1 MRTAVVRGQSVP
13 VVVWL
18 GFAAFIGLGLPEAT
32 LGVTWP
38 SIRAE
43 MDRPLAAVGLLLGA
57 ITVGYLPT
65 SALSGR
71 LTTRFGAGWM
81 LAGASVAFAAAMA
94 SYAVGPTLHFLVA
107 GSLLSGIAA
116 GIIDPG
122 VNTHFALRHGTRAMN
137 LLHASFGI
145 GATSGP
151 FIATVVIGTNGSW
164 RIPYVVY
171 LVVQVAL
178 LSGFV
183 ATRHRWTAAPQ
194 EAAAPTAAPADPEDT
209 PTPMRKTRPR
219 AVIGLSTLVFFVYT
233 GLEVGGGV
241 LAFTLLAEG
250 RGVSDTAAGLW
261 ATAFWAGLTV
271 GRAALGI
278 GGARLRPEHIVRGGT
293 MAAVA
298 ATAVITVDPGGA
310 GAIGF
315 PLLGVALAGIY
326 PSLVLLTPGRV
337 GPARTPNVM
346 GIQFSVAAI
355 GASGIPAAITLLAEG
370 HLERIGIALLTLA
383 VVVTL
388 LDLALTHLTPIR
400 PTGMTA
406 GDAG

>member
-1 MRTAVVRGQSVP
+1 MRTAVVRGQNVP

-71 LTTRFGAGWM
+71 LTTRFGAGWT
-81 LAGASVAFAAAMA
+81 LAAASVAFATAMA
-94 SYAVGPTLHFLVA
+94 AYAIAPSLHFLVA
-107 GSLLSGIAA
+107 GSLLSGVAA

-122 VNTHFALRHGTRAMN
+122 INTHFALRHGTRAMN

-151 FIATVVIGTNGSW
+151 FVATIVIGTSGSW
-164 RIPYVVY
+164 RVPYIAY

-183 ATRHRWTAAPQ
+183 ATRDRWTAAP
-194 EAAAPTAAPADPEDT
+194 EETTTSTAAPAGTEDT
-209 PTPMRKTRPR
+209 PAPDRRSSGT
-219 AVIGLSTLVFFVYT
+219 VVGLSTLVFFVYT
-233 GLEVGGGV
+233 GLEVGAGV

-250 RGVSDTAAGLW
+250 RGTSDTAAGLW
-261 ATAFWAGLTV
+261 ATAFWAGLTL
-271 GRAALGI
+271 GRAGLGV
-278 GGARLRPEHIVRGGT
+278 GGARVRPEHIVRVGT
-293 MAAVA
+293 LVAVV
-298 ATAVITVDPGGA
+298 ATAIITIDPGGV

-337 GPARTPNVM
+337 GRARTPNIM
-346 GIQFSVAAI
+346 GVQFSVAAI

-370 HLERIGIALLTLA
+370 HLERIGTALLTLA

-388 LDLALTHLTPIR
+388 LDLVLTRLTSTR
-400 PTGMTA
+400 SA
-406 GDAG
+406 GVGSDDLG

>member
-1 MRTAVVRGQSVP
+1 MRTAVVRGQNVP

-38 SIRAE
+38 SIRSE

-81 LAGASVAFAAAMA
+81 LAGASVVFAAAMA
-94 SYAVGPTLHFLVA
+94 SYALGPTLHFLVA

-122 VNTHFALRHGTRAMN
+122 INTHFALRHGTRAMN

-151 FIATVVIGTNGSW
+151 FIATVVIGASGSW
-164 RIPYVVY
+164 RIPYAAY
-171 LVVQVAL
+171 LVVQVVL

-183 ATRHRWTAAPQ
+183 ATRHRWTAAP
-194 EAAAPTAAPADPEDT
+194 EETTVASATPADTEGTPAPEGAH
-209 PTPMRKTRPR
+209 PR
-219 AVIGLSTLVFFVYT
+219 TVIGLSTLVFFVYT

-250 RGVSDTAAGLW
+250 RGISDTAAGLW

-271 GRAALGI
+271 GRTALGI
-278 GGARLRPEHIVRGGT
+278 GGARLAPEHIVRGGT
-293 MAAVA
+293 MAAVV

-315 PLLGVALAGIY
+315 PLLGTALAGIY
-326 PSLVLLTPGRV
+326 PGLVLLTPGRV

-346 GIQFSVAAI
+346 GLQFSVAAI

-370 HLERIGIALLTLA
+370 HLERIGVALLTLA

-388 LDLALTHLTPIR
+388 LDLALTRLTQIR
-400 PTGMTA
+400 PAGMATGDL
-406 GDAG
+406 G